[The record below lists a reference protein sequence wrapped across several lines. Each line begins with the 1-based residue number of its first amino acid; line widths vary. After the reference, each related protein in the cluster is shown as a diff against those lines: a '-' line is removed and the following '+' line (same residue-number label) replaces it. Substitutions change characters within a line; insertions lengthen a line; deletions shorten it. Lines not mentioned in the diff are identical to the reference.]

1 MAGALFPGINMSV
14 YEDPEHLP
22 FDLSIGIAFSCA
34 AKRCQND
41 LRLVSYGT
49 IAGREGRFMRSFRE
63 IKHDYRFTEEDEQR
77 LAYMRTFMEEHA
89 EEIMTTL
96 SLWIMGTKGAAQFF
110 TDDAR
115 KKHVFSSQRGWFIDL
130 FSGKY
135 DNRYYEKL
143 IRIGAAHVK
152 HNVDTHYM
160 NRAVNLV
167 KNACIGILQKTDEDR
182 VEVTNKIISVGK
194 ILDISLDVIT
204 TAYLEEELR
213 TFAPVY
219 KVRSMLINFSE
230 RFSQTTNL
238 VLILALM
245 GLTLGV
251 IWLFIQDVVH
261 LMSGNVVEGI
271 ISALGSMLLLWLM
284 IELMNTE
291 ISHLKGGKFH
301 ISVFVGVA
309 LVTMIRET
317 MIATLKHERPESIY
331 YLIAAILVV
340 GFVYW
345 IVTRAEDKDH

>member
-1 MAGALFPGINMSV
+1 
-14 YEDPEHLP
+14 
-22 FDLSIGIAFSCA
+22 
-34 AKRCQND
+34 
-41 LRLVSYGT
+41 
-49 IAGREGRFMRSFRE
+49 MRSFRE
-63 IKHDYRFTEEDEQR
+63 IKHNYRFTEEDERR
-77 LAYMRTFMEEHA
+77 LAALRPLMEEHVD
-89 EEIMTTL
+89 EVMGTL
-96 SLWIMGTKGAAQFF
+96 SLWIMGTAGAAKFF
-110 TDDAR
+110 TEETR
-115 KKHVFSSQRGWFIDL
+115 QRHVFGAQREWFLDL

-143 IRIGAAHVK
+143 IRIGAVHVQ
-152 HNVDTHYM
+152 HNVDAHYM

-167 KNACIGILQKTDEDR
+167 KNACIGILQNLEEDKRETTD
-182 VEVTNKIISVGK
+182 KIVSVGK

-204 TAYLEEELR
+204 TSYIEEEIR
-213 TFAPVY
+213 TYSPVY
-219 KVRSMLINFSE
+219 KVKSALISFSE

-238 VLILALM
+238 MLVLALI

-251 IWLFIQDVVH
+251 VWLFVQDVMH
-261 LMSGNVVEGI
+261 LISGDVERGI

-317 MIATLKHERPESIY
+317 MIATLKHEKPESIY
-331 YLIAAILVV
+331 YLIAAILVI

-345 IVTRAEDKDH
+345 IVTRAEEKNK

>member
-1 MAGALFPGINMSV
+1 
-14 YEDPEHLP
+14 
-22 FDLSIGIAFSCA
+22 
-34 AKRCQND
+34 
-41 LRLVSYGT
+41 
-49 IAGREGRFMRSFRE
+49 MRSIRE
-63 IKHDYRFTEEDEQR
+63 IKHDYRFTEEDEHR
-77 LAYMRTFMEEHA
+77 LAGMRAFMEEHA
-89 EEIMTTL
+89 EEIMSTL

-110 TDDAR
+110 TDETR
-115 KKHVFSSQRGWFIDL
+115 KKHVFSSQRVWFIDL

-135 DNRYYEKL
+135 DNRFYEKL
-143 IRIGAAHVK
+143 MRIGAAHVK
-152 HNVDTHYM
+152 HGVDTHYM

-167 KNACIGILQKTDEDR
+167 KNACIGLLQKTDDDK
-182 VEVTNKIISVGK
+182 VEATNKIISLGK

-213 TFAPVY
+213 TYAPVY
-219 KVRSMLINFSE
+219 KVKSALINFSE
-230 RFSQTTNL
+230 RFSQSTNL
-238 VLILALM
+238 LLIVALI

-251 IWLFIQDVVH
+251 VWLFIQDIVH
-261 LMSGNVVEGI
+261 LMSGDVERGI

-331 YLIAAILVV
+331 YLIAAILVI
-340 GFVYW
+340 GFVFW
-345 IVTRAEDKDH
+345 IVTRAEDRDK

>member
-1 MAGALFPGINMSV
+1 MRITP
-14 YEDPEHLP
+14 
-22 FDLSIGIAFSCA
+22 
-34 AKRCQND
+34 
-41 LRLVSYGT
+41 
-49 IAGREGRFMRSFRE
+49 FMRSIRE
-63 IKHDYRFTEEDEQR
+63 IKHDYRFTEDDEKR
-77 LAYMRTFMEEHA
+77 LAGLRPVMEEHVD
-89 EEIMTTL
+89 EVMSTL

-110 TDDAR
+110 TEESR
-115 KKHVFSSQRGWFIDL
+115 KRHVFGAQREWFLEL

-143 IRIGAAHVK
+143 IRIGATHVK
-152 HNVDTHYM
+152 QNVDPHFM
-160 NRAVNLV
+160 NRAINLV
-167 KNACIGILQKTDEDR
+167 KNTCIGILQKMEEDK
-182 VEVTNKIISVGK
+182 VEATNKIISVGK

-204 TAYLEEELR
+204 TSYIEEELR

-219 KVRSMLINFSE
+219 KVRSFLISFSE
-230 RFSQTTNL
+230 RFSQTANL
-238 VLILALM
+238 MLVFALI

-251 IWLFIQDVVH
+251 VWLFLQDVMH
-261 LMSGNVVEGI
+261 LFSGDVSSGI

-317 MIATLKHERPESIY
+317 MIATLKHENPEAIY

-345 IVTRAEDKDH
+345 VVAKAEEKNK

>member
-1 MAGALFPGINMSV
+1 
-14 YEDPEHLP
+14 
-22 FDLSIGIAFSCA
+22 
-34 AKRCQND
+34 
-41 LRLVSYGT
+41 
-49 IAGREGRFMRSFRE
+49 MRSFRD
-63 IKHDYRFTEEDEQR
+63 IKHDYRFTAEDESR
-77 LAYMRTFMEEHA
+77 LAELRPLMEEHTD
-89 EEIMTTL
+89 EIMGTL
-96 SLWIMGTKGAAQFF
+96 SLWIMGTKGASQFF
-110 TDDAR
+110 TDESR
-115 KKHVFSSQRGWFIDL
+115 KKHVFGAQREWFLDL

-152 HNVDTHYM
+152 HKVDTHYM

-167 KNACIGILQKTDEDR
+167 KNACVGILQQLEEDK
-182 VEVTNKIISVGK
+182 VEATNKIISVGK

-204 TAYLEEELR
+204 SSYIEAEISAYQ
-213 TFAPVY
+213 PVY
-219 KVRSMLINFSE
+219 RIKSALITFSE

-238 VLILALM
+238 VLVLALM
-245 GLTLGV
+245 GLTIGA
-251 IWLFIQDVVH
+251 IWLFVQDVMH
-261 LMSGNVVEGI
+261 LLSGDVVGGI

-317 MIATLKHERPESIY
+317 MIATLKHEKPEAIY
-331 YLIAAILVV
+331 YLIAAILVI

-345 IVTRAEDKDH
+345 IVTKAEERIS

>member
-1 MAGALFPGINMSV
+1 
-14 YEDPEHLP
+14 
-22 FDLSIGIAFSCA
+22 
-34 AKRCQND
+34 
-41 LRLVSYGT
+41 
-49 IAGREGRFMRSFRE
+49 MRSIRE
-63 IKHDYRFTEEDEQR
+63 IKHDYRFTEEDEKR
-77 LAYMRTFMEEHA
+77 LAGLRPLMEDHA
-89 EEIMTTL
+89 DEVMGTL
-96 SLWIMGTKGAAQFF
+96 SLWIMGTKGAAKFF
-110 TDDAR
+110 TEESR
-115 KKHVFSSQRGWFIDL
+115 KKHVFESQRRWFIEL
-130 FSGKY
+130 FSGNY
-135 DNRYYEKL
+135 DNRYYEGLMK
-143 IRIGAAHVK
+143 IGAAHVK

-167 KNACIGILQKTDEDR
+167 KNACIGILQKLEEDKA
-182 VEVTNKIISVGK
+182 EVTNKIISVGK

-204 TAYLEEELR
+204 SSYIEEEMR
-213 TFAPVY
+213 VYSPVY
-219 KVRSMLINFSE
+219 KVKSALISFAE

-238 VLILALM
+238 VLVLALL
-245 GLTLGV
+245 GLTIGV
-251 IWLFIQDVVH
+251 IWLFVQDVMH
-261 LMSGNVVEGI
+261 LLSGDVVGGI

-345 IVTRAEDKDH
+345 IVTKAEERKAD

>member
-1 MAGALFPGINMSV
+1 
-14 YEDPEHLP
+14 
-22 FDLSIGIAFSCA
+22 
-34 AKRCQND
+34 
-41 LRLVSYGT
+41 
-49 IAGREGRFMRSFRE
+49 MRSFRE
-63 IKHDYRFTEEDEQR
+63 IKHDYRFAEEDEQR
-77 LAYMRTFMEEHA
+77 LAGLQPLMEEHA
-89 EEIMTTL
+89 DEIMSTL
-96 SLWIMGTKGAAQFF
+96 GLWIMGTKGAAQFF
-110 TDDAR
+110 TEESR
-115 KKHVFSSQRGWFIDL
+115 KKHVFGSQREWFIDL

-143 IRIGAAHVK
+143 IRIGSAHVK

-167 KNACIGILQKTDEDR
+167 KNACIGLLQKQEDDK
-182 VEVTNKIISVGK
+182 VEATNKIISVGK

-204 TAYLEEELR
+204 TSYLEEELR
-213 TFAPVY
+213 TFSPVY
-219 KVRSMLINFSE
+219 KVRSALINFSE

-238 VLILALM
+238 LLIVALI

-251 IWLFIQDVVH
+251 VWLFVQDVLH
-261 LMSGNVVEGI
+261 LFAGDVERGI

-331 YLIAAILVV
+331 YLIAAILVI
-340 GFVYW
+340 GFVFW
-345 IVTRAEDKDH
+345 IVTRAEDKGK